1 MGLMGRP
8 APRCP
13 TAGTEGPLCGPS
25 VRPPEAVC
33 GALQANSLHEAPLER
48 TDLALSPQIAALPQM
63 QQQSCSQRG
72 QQQPPK
78 AKKF

>member
-13 TAGTEGPLCGPS
+13 TAETGGRKAAL
-25 VRPPEAVC
+25 VRPPEAAG